1 MNISE
6 RQSTNNTINPEAM
19 SKENR
24 LAHPEWFKRRNAISG
39 PSGCSGYALDPVGN
53 GTSGSREDLPKNK
66 DDKRADE
73 RNKSNSAVSAVTARL
88 EKLEMPGSDKA
99 KSTQGGE
106 ARKD

>member
-1 MNISE
+1 
-6 RQSTNNTINPEAM
+6 M

-39 PSGCSGYALDPVGN
+39 PSSGPSGRSGNLLDPTGE
-53 GTSGSREDLPKNK
+53 GTSGSRKALPENH
-66 DDKRADE
+66 DGLEDKRADE
-73 RNKSNSAVSAVTARL
+73 RNKSNSAVSAVTAWL
-88 EKLEMPGSDKA
+88 EKLEIPGSDKA